1 MSDATSADL
10 PTPEYPTPVEH
21 LARFKDLCADADAGD
36 ALALGR
42 FWAAVLGLLRE
53 PDEEVRWWVLAD
65 PEGNEFCA
73 FAPDR

>member
-1 MSDATSADL
+1 
-10 PTPEYPTPVEH
+10 
-21 LARFKDLCADADAGD
+21 
-36 ALALGR
+36 LGR